1 MIIIELS
8 DELKGK
14 YLIRFLLLL
23 LSIKALY
30 AQDISNSQLSI
41 LQSVRDAAR
50 SIPDYQGI
58 TYENTLSAI
67 CLTESSAGVHI
78 LGDATKGKSI
88 THASLGAMQI
98 QVETA
103 RYVAKLTP
111 SLRYLLRYSDQRIA
125 TILLTDITTSVKI
138 AAHYLVR
145 LKKSRKKFYYMV
157 SGYNGGWR
165 NKPYYSRV
173 MKNYRTVSMLV
184 KKGYL
189 N

>member
-1 MIIIELS
+1 MIIT
-8 DELKGK
+8 KGR
-14 YLIRFLLLL
+14 YLVRFLLLL
-23 LSIKALY
+23 CITASIY
-30 AQDISNSQLSI
+30 AKGISPEQLST
-41 LQSVRDAAR
+41 LQSVRDTAKK
-50 SIPDYQGI
+50 IPDYKGI

-67 CLTESSAGVHI
+67 CLTESSAGVHL
-78 LGDATKGKSI
+78 LGDMKKGKSI
-88 THASLGAMQI
+88 TNASLGPMQI
-98 QVETA
+98 KVQTA
-103 RYVAKLTP
+103 KYIAKLTP
-111 SLRYLLRYSDQRIA
+111 SLKYLLKYTDEKIA

-145 LKKSRKKFYYMV
+145 LKKSRKKYYYMV

-184 KKGYL
+184 KKGHL

>member
-1 MIIIELS
+1 MIRI
-8 DELKGK
+8 
-14 YLIRFLLLL
+14 LLLL
-23 LSIKALY
+23 LTVSSIY
-30 AQDISNSQLSI
+30 AKGITPEQLST
-41 LQSVRDAAR
+41 LQSVRDAAKK
-50 SIPDYQGI
+50 IPDYKGI

-78 LGDATKGKSI
+78 LGDMKKGKSI
-88 THASLGAMQI
+88 TNASLGPMQI
-98 QVETA
+98 KVQTA
-103 RYVAKLTP
+103 RYIAKLTP
-111 SLRYLLRYSDQRIA
+111 SLNYLVRYSDQKIA
-125 TILLTDITTSVKI
+125 TILLTDIKTSVKI

-145 LKKSRKKFYYMV
+145 LKKSRKKYFYMV